1 MKRILIPIA
10 ALTLMAI
17 GTAAKKSHDMSLQR
31 NLKTFNSMVKVLE
44 QNYVDSIRID
54 DAFKAASRAMLNT
67 VDPYT
72 EYYTPDERD
81 ELLKMTTGSYG
92 GI

>member
-31 NLKTFNSMVKVLE
+31 NLKTFTIELKVVRL
-44 QNYVDSIRID
+44 R
-54 DAFKAASRAMLNT
+54 
-67 VDPYT
+67 
-72 EYYTPDERD
+72 
-81 ELLKMTTGSYG
+81 
-92 GI
+92 